1 MEEERERKRA
11 ERAGRVPF
19 WRSVRTRYALTYI
32 LVVASILLVL
42 NTYPLYMAENM
53 VFNAKQENLK
63 RQALVMGAA
72 LAVSENLSSES
83 VEQTMALLE
92 KVQVTRILVTDRNA
106 RILYDTSTIEDRRS
120 DVALMAEVV
129 KALDGYDVTR
139 AEYRNGA
146 FRSRAAVPV
155 VYRGEILGSVYLYE
169 YDADQAEILHTIQ
182 SNLRSISIVIGFI
195 ALLLVLL
202 FTKALT
208 ASTARLLGAIRRVRE
223 GEYSH
228 RAEVRGS
235 DEIAQ
240 LADEF
245 NQLTGRLQVT
255 EEARRRF
262 VSDASH
268 ELKTPLACIRLLTDS
283 ILQNPDVDIETCRE
297 FVADIGSEA
306 DRLTRISEHLLA
318 LTRLDAG
325 GTRKQE
331 CVELNQV
338 AERAVHMLEPL
349 AEASDVTLRAYLEPA
364 CTVLAGADDLYQVA
378 FNLIENAIKYNVPAG
393 SVDVTVCPRGD
404 QIALIVLD
412 TGVGIPD
419 EDIGRVFDRFYRVDK
434 ARSRERGGTGLG
446 LSIARDT
453 ARLHG
458 GDITVE
464 HGKNGVGSRFT
475 AVFPALPK
483 EEDASV

>member
-182 SNLRSISIVIGFI
+182 SNLRSISIIIGFI

-297 FVADIGSEA
+297 FV
-306 DRLTRISEHLLA
+306 
-318 LTRLDAG
+318 
-325 GTRKQE
+325 
-331 CVELNQV
+331 
-338 AERAVHMLEPL
+338 VHMLEPL